1 VFNLTIDNLETRGTE
16 SDYSIGV
23 WDGESFV
30 FRQAAS
36 KGGSSWWDIAKL
48 IWRYGLAPIRT
59 QSLMKSTI
67 RRFLRMYG
75 RPIFPFESLDAAAA
89 RVGLVDFTAA
99 TGTQILKEGGI
110 GEKFSREIIQAST
123 RVNYGQNLGGIHGL
137 ETMVC
142 MATDGAMAIEGGNWQ
157 IFNAMVKA
165 SGADVR
171 LNSAVQKIS
180 KKENEAYVLKTAGK
194 ALIEDSNKDGE
205 HNQEF
210 DTIILATPY
219 QFSEISFSPPLTNPP
234 DEIPYVTLYVTLFT
248 SPHRL
253 SPSFFNFD
261 SSTSANEVP
270 DMVLTTL
277 PEGVDLGARK
287 GKHGVGPAGFWS
299 VSLLR
304 SIEMD
309 DGTTQYLYK
318 VFSPEKLTATWV
330 SRLLGLPRLE
340 IPQDEKDIKNQDSI
354 ERLSKR
360 DISWSYEK
368 VWHSYPYELPRLTFE
383 RIRLEGRAF
392 DPRGIWY
399 TSGIESFISTMET
412 SALMG
417 KNIARLIVD
426 NLVVQGVVVASQ
438 SGEESRHTPR
448 TETADDILVGKMRW
462 PQDL

>member
-1 VFNLTIDNLETRGTE
+1 VNHVLYGAAKEFNLTIDALKNRDVE

-48 IWRYGLAPIRT
+48 LWRYGLAPIRT
-59 QSLMKSTI
+59 QSLMKSTVG
-67 RRFLRMYG
+67 RFLRMYDE
-75 RPIFPFESLDAAAA
+75 PMFPFESLDAAAA

-99 TGTQILKEGGI
+99 TGAQILKQGGI
-110 GEKFSREIIQAST
+110 GETFSREIIQAST

-142 MATDGAMAIEGGNWQ
+142 MATDGAMAIDGGNWQ
-157 IFNAMVKA
+157 IFHAMVKA
-165 SGADVR
+165 SGADLR
-171 LNSAVQKIS
+171 LNRTVQRVS
-180 KKENEAYVLKTAGK
+180 KQGNDAYVITSTARALPEDNDK
-194 ALIEDSNKDGE
+194 ADDLVEE
-205 HNQEF
+205 QF

-219 QFSEISFSPPLTNPP
+219 QFSGISFTSSLANPP
-234 DEIPYVTLYVTLFT
+234 DEIPYVKLHVTLFT

-304 SIEMD
+304 SIEQD

-318 VFSPEKLTATWV
+318 IFSPEKLTATWMA
-330 SRLLGLPRLE
+330 RLLGFPSE
-340 IPQDEKDIKNQDSI
+340 GAPIDGEEKKKTKSDSI
-354 ERLSKR
+354 NRLSKQ
-360 DISWSYEK
+360 DVSWSYEK
-368 VWHSYPYELPRLTFE
+368 VWHSYPYELPRITFE
-383 RIRLEGRAF
+383 RIRLEGRAS

-412 SALMG
+412 SAFMG
-417 KNIARLIVD
+417 KNVARLIVD
-426 NLVVQGVVVASQ
+426 DFIAQHAGTCH
-438 SGEESRHTPR
+438 R
-448 TETADDILVGKMRW
+448 K
-462 PQDL
+462 

>member
-1 VFNLTIDNLETRGTE
+1 LTIDSLETRGTE

-48 IWRYGLAPIRT
+48 LWRYGLAPIRT
-59 QSLMKSTI
+59 QSLMKSTVG
-67 RRFLRMYG
+67 RFLRMYDE
-75 RPIFPFESLDAAAA
+75 PIFPFKSLDAAAA

-99 TGTQILKEGGI
+99 TGAQILREGGI
-110 GEKFSREIIQAST
+110 GEKFSREIVQAST
-123 RVNYGQNLGGIHGL
+123 RVNYGQNLGGIHAL

-157 IFNAMVKA
+157 IFKAMVKA
-165 SGADVR
+165 SGADLR
-171 LNSAVQKIS
+171 LNSTVQRVS
-180 KKENEAYVLKTAGK
+180 KKENGAYVVKAAGK
-194 ALIEDSNKDGE
+194 TLSKDSNKAGE
-205 HNQEF
+205 LDQEEF
-210 DTIILATPY
+210 DAIVLATPY
-219 QFSEISFSPPLTNPP
+219 QFSEISFSPPLTNAP
-234 DEIPYVTLYVTLFT
+234 DEIPYVTLHVTLFT

-277 PEGVDLGARK
+277 PEGLDLGARK

-318 VFSPEKLTATWV
+318 VFSPSKLTATWMA
-330 SRLLGLPRLE
+330 RLLGLPGPD
-340 IPQDEKDIKNQDSI
+340 ISTDGKDSKNQDSI
-354 ERLSKR
+354 GRLR
-360 DISWSYEK
+360 RHDVSWSYEK
-368 VWHSYPYELPRLTFE
+368 IWHSYPYELPRLTFE
-383 RIRLEGRAF
+383 RIKLDGLAVE
-392 DPRGIWY
+392 PRGIWY

-417 KNIARLIVD
+417 KNVARLIVD
-426 NLVVQGVVVASQ
+426 DFVVHSDLAALGLR
-438 SGEESRHTPR
+438 EEARYTP
-448 TETADDILVGKMRW
+448 DF
-462 PQDL
+462 